1 MSALEIREPVPPA
14 NFDQLLQLAAEI
26 CDMPIAS
33 ITTCDN
39 EEIQSECQYGWDG
52 GRITIFCKHAI
63 YGTGLMEVPDAR
75 ADDRFAHA
83 PEVAGP
89 PYIRFYAGIPLIS
102 PRGMR
107 LGTLAVMD
115 MAARTLDTRQRARMH
130 TLAHQVMVHFELRRQ
145 HIKLEHLATSLDQA
159 NADLREQADH
169 LKQAQHI
176 AGVGSWKYLIEQDI
190 LRLSDEI
197 LYMFG
202 ITQAEFGGT
211 LPAFLELVHPED
223 RSAVVIGKE
232 VALKTGHAEVRC
244 RVILP
249 DGEARHFEII
259 ARLFKQDNGE
269 DYLAGTTQ
277 DITERK
283 AAEDKIRHL
292 AYYDQLTGLPNRS
305 QVLDRI
311 DHLVA
316 LRQRVP
322 HDHVPYD
329 GALLFID
336 LDNFKTLN
344 DTHGHDKG
352 DILLQIVAERLQSC
366 VRHYDCVGRFG
377 GDEFVVLLENI
388 GSSPLDCATHA
399 QHVAQKI
406 VAVLNQPYDLDGLQ
420 HRSTPSIGI
429 ALIDG
434 EATTTNELLK
444 RADMAMYKAKSEGR
458 NAIRFF
464 SPQMQDAV
472 NARAALEADLRE
484 TLAHKAFAL
493 HYQPQVDA
501 RGRLIG
507 AEALLRWE
515 HPRRGN
521 VHPAEFVPIA
531 EELGII
537 MEIGGWLLGEACRQ
551 LVKWAGNPVTADL
564 VLSLNVSVRQFRHS
578 GFVKQVTDTLAT
590 TGADPRKL
598 KFEITESLLI
608 QDLEETKRKMMDL
621 KAIGVRFS
629 LDDFGTGY
637 SSLAYLQKL
646 PLDQLKIDQSF
657 VQDVVSNQNDAA
669 ITRAIIALARNL
681 GLSVI
686 AEGVETKAQKSFLE
700 QEGCPNFQGYLYQRP
715 LPAKMFDAFAETL
728 Q

>member
-1 MSALEIREPVPPA
+1 
-14 NFDQLLQLAAEI
+14 
-26 CDMPIAS
+26 
-33 ITTCDN
+33 
-39 EEIQSECQYGWDG
+39 
-52 GRITIFCKHAI
+52 
-63 YGTGLMEVPDAR
+63 
-75 ADDRFAHA
+75 
-83 PEVAGP
+83 
-89 PYIRFYAGIPLIS
+89 
-102 PRGMR
+102 
-107 LGTLAVMD
+107 
-115 MAARTLDTRQRARMH
+115 MH
-130 TLAHQVMVHFELRRQ
+130 TLAHQVMVHFELSRQ
-145 HIKLEHLATSLDQA
+145 RIKLEHLATRLDQV
-159 NADLREQADH
+159 NAALREQADH

-176 AGVGSWKYLIEQDI
+176 ARVGSWTYLIKEDV

-202 ITQAEFGGT
+202 ITQTEFGGS
-211 LPAFLELVHPED
+211 LHAFMELVHPED
-223 RSAVVIGKE
+223 RPAVAEAKE
-232 VALKTGHAEVRC
+232 AAIKAGRGEVRC
-244 RVILP
+244 RVLRP

-259 ARLFKQDNGE
+259 AHLFKQGTE
-269 DYLAGTTQ
+269 QDYLTGTTQ

-316 LRQRVP
+316 LRQRA
-322 HDHVPYD
+322 PYD

-352 DILLQIVAERLQSC
+352 DVLLKLVAERLQSC
-366 VRHYDCVGRFG
+366 VRHSDCVGRFG
-377 GDEFVVLLENI
+377 GDEFVVLLEII
-388 GSSPLDCATHA
+388 GDSPLDCATHA
-399 QHVAQKI
+399 MQVAQKI
-406 VAVLNQPYDLDGLQ
+406 VAALNERYDLGGLL

-434 EATTTNELLK
+434 EATTTSELLK

-501 RGRLIG
+501 HGKLIG
-507 AEALLRWE
+507 AEGLLRWE
-515 HPRRGN
+515 HPRRGI
-521 VHPAEFVPIA
+521 VHPAEFVPVA

-537 MEIGGWLLGEACRQ
+537 VGIGSWLLEEACRQ
-551 LVKWAGNPVTADL
+551 LVKWAGNPATADL
-564 VLSLNVSVRQFRHS
+564 VLSINVSVRQFRHRD
-578 GFVKQVTDTLAT
+578 FVKQVTDTLSA
-590 TGADPRKL
+590 TGADPKKL
-598 KFEITESLLI
+598 KIEITESLLI

-621 KAIGVRFS
+621 KSIGVCFS

-637 SSLAYLQKL
+637 SSLAYLQRL
-646 PLDQLKIDQSF
+646 PLDQLKIDRSF
-657 VQDVVSNQNDAA
+657 VRHVVTNHNDAA
-669 ITRAIIALARNL
+669 ITRAIIALAENL

-686 AEGVETKAQKSFLE
+686 AEGVETKDQEIFLE
-700 QEGCPNFQGYLYQRP
+700 REGCRNFQGYLYQRP
-715 LPAKMFDAFAETL
+715 LPATKFDAFAMRS